1 MHFSILINIP
11 SQRFVIKTK
20 RKKIFNKIRYNLDI
34 ILPGSLSKRTQLPT
48 AIRSVFLLN
57 ITKVTPLGFTILLMT
72 NNNQSLRYYLNETN
86 EKDKLE

>member
-1 MHFSILINIP
+1 MKF
-11 SQRFVIKTK
+11 KT
-20 RKKIFNKIRYNLDI
+20 REQTY
-34 ILPGSLSKRTQLPT
+34 QLPT